1 MAMQYEPSEIKQLA
15 QRFPSNFTFGS
26 ATASWQI
33 EGSSH
38 SRGSSVWDD
47 FAAVEGNIKDGTV
60 ADPACDSVNLYEED
74 IELLKHLGVDS
85 YRFSVSWPRVYDF
98 KNDKPNQEGIDYY
111 SNLIDGLIEAGI
123 KPTLTMYHWDLPSE
137 LQEKGGWQWPGITD
151 EFAKYAGLLASNF
164 ADRVDTWATF
174 NEPWVVSFLG
184 HATKIHAPGLGDPRA
199 GFISAYYQLVAHGKA
214 MKVLRDHNVNRAG
227 IVLNMTEILSDYD
240 ECSEAVKHVDNLQNG
255 MWLDLLRGQISDYT
269 KESTKEFTDWSF
281 VDEEEL
287 KLASEPIDFLGI
299 NYYTP
304 NRIEPGD
311 EQEAFI
317 VGQDAGVYPGCGN
330 VKFVSREPKSLMGWE
345 VRPESLTN
353 TLRATAKA
361 FPGIPLMVTENGGA
375 FPDEIDGDEVHDPQR
390 IDYYF
395 QHISACADAIDEGID
410 LQGYYCWSLLDNI
423 EWAEGLEKRFGLF
436 HVDHQTQKRTAK
448 DSAKFIKEL
457 LASR

>member
-1 MAMQYEPSEIKQLA
+1 MSSEPNEIKQLA
-15 QRFPSNFTFGS
+15 QRFPSKFTFGS

-33 EGSSH
+33 EGSSQ

-47 FAAVEGNIKDGTV
+47 FAAIEGNIKDGTV
-60 ADPACDSVNLYEED
+60 ADPACDSVNRYKED
-74 IELLKHLGVDS
+74 IELLKYLGVDT

-98 KNDKPNQEGIDYY
+98 KNDKPNQEGLNYY

-151 EFAKYAGLLASNF
+151 EFAKYAELLASNF
-164 ADRVDTWATF
+164 ADRVDTWATL

-214 MKVLRDHNVNRAG
+214 MQVLRHHNVNRAG
-227 IVLNMTEILSDYD
+227 TVLNMTEILSDYD
-240 ECSEAVKHVDNLQNG
+240 ECADAVKHVDNLQNG
-255 MWLDLLRGQISDYT
+255 MWLDMLAGRGISDYT
-269 KESTKEFTDWSF
+269 KESTEEFTDWSF
-281 VDEEEL
+281 VNEEEL

-304 NRIEPGD
+304 NRIEPGE
-311 EQEAFI
+311 EQESFI
-317 VGQDAGVYPGCGN
+317 VGQDAGVYPGSGN

-361 FPGIPLMVTENGGA
+361 LPGVPLMVTENGGA
-375 FPDEIDGDEVHDPQR
+375 FPDEIDGNQVHDPQR
-390 IDYYF
+390 VDYYF
-395 QHISACADAIDEGID
+395 QHLSACADAIDEGID

-436 HVDHQTQKRTAK
+436 YVDHQTQKRTAK

>member
-1 MAMQYEPSEIKQLA
+1 MSFEPNEIKQLA
-15 QRFPSNFTFGS
+15 KRFPSKFTFGS

-33 EGSSH
+33 EGSSQ
-38 SRGSSVWDD
+38 SRGPSVWDD
-47 FAAVEGNIKDGTV
+47 FAAIEGNIKDGTV
-60 ADPACDSVNLYEED
+60 ADPACDSVNRYKED
-74 IELLKHLGVDS
+74 IELLKYLGVDT

-98 KNDKPNQEGIDYY
+98 KNDKPNQEGLNYY

-151 EFAKYAGLLASNF
+151 EFAQYAELLASNF
-164 ADRVDTWATF
+164 ADRVDTWATL

-214 MKVLRDHNVNRAG
+214 MKVLRDYNVNSAG
-227 IVLNMTEILSDYD
+227 TVLNMTEILSDYD
-240 ECSEAVKHVDNLQNG
+240 ECADAVKHVDNLQNG
-255 MWLDLLRGQISDYT
+255 MWLDMLAGRGISDYT

-281 VDEEEL
+281 VNEEEL

-304 NRIEPGD
+304 NRIEPGE
-311 EQEAFI
+311 EQESFI
-317 VGQDAGVYPGCGN
+317 VGQDAGVYPGSGN

-353 TLRATAKA
+353 TLRATARA
-361 FPGIPLMVTENGGA
+361 LPGVPLMVTENGGA
-375 FPDEIDGDEVHDPQR
+375 FPDEIDGNQVHDPQR
-390 IDYYF
+390 VDYYF
-395 QHISACADAIDEGID
+395 QHLSACADAIDEGID
-410 LQGYYCWSLLDNI
+410 LQGYYCWSLMDNI

-436 HVDHQTQKRTAK
+436 YVDHQTQKRTAK